1 MDLVV
6 FNIMTGILLIVAA
19 IGLALL
25 LHWNIDSTDDSW
37 IRNRC
42 RCGYMF
48 SLFLIFMGIYKLCYR
63 DYASSFPEMK
73 SVSDAIAFAFMGILI
88 SGIPLL
94 VQVYKKRK
102 ACYGFIGGYIF
113 GGAMLAVS
121 IVCWVSTLIS

>member
-1 MDLVV
+1 MDLMV

-25 LHWNIDSTDDSW
+25 LHWSIDSTDDSW

-48 SLFLIFMGIYKLCYR
+48 SLFLIFMGIYKLCNR
-63 DYASSFPEMK
+63 DFVNSFPEMK

-121 IVCWVSTLIS
+121 IVCLVSILMS